1 MKLNK
6 RLNDIYAT
14 IEYLKQQIN
23 ITDVV
28 GEVTEVE
35 RAGGDLFKAL
45 CCFHQEK
52 TPSLT
57 ITPSKGLYHCFG
69 CKASGDI
76 ITFYKQTYNMSTVE
90 SIYALAEKY
99 GINITSFER
108 DLTSEEK
115 MIIEYQHAMMQVVNN
130 MNANALIEDSEG
142 YKKFAARGITKES
155 IVEFKLGYSADIAQ
169 MAKGINPTFI
179 NPLELDKDIMYKD
192 ALIYPLFDAYG
203 QIVGIKTRPSW
214 GGKFVDT
221 MGRKYPK
228 FMGTSSKFPMHSDE
242 EVYGFHIARKHIK
255 DGTLLVVEGQH
266 DVLSMHQVEDFKNT
280 VGTDGTALNEPKLKM
295 LKEHG
300 IRNIV
305 LIYDGDSAGLEASIK
320 VAEESIKKDFGVS
333 IKIAQLPEGMDP
345 DEIIRQGNTH
355 IIKQAINDAV
365 YGSQFIIDNIIMGK
379 NLKNITIKMDIIKK
393 VIPIINSISPLE
405 KTFIISYLSD
415 KLNVFSH
422 IIEDT
427 LRYHQDKDTNVLLY
441 NIDGEMV
448 VLGEMIRNT
457 DFRLEA
463 LDELK
468 ETDFYL
474 GKHRIIFMLI
484 NELIQQ
490 DIDVQFDTLKMLINN
505 KGYKQLLN
513 NGEYIEEIMVN
524 IGDFQSAKDD
534 IIDKAI
540 RRNLTDISKK
550 LQANIV
556 DLKQKS
562 LLTVEG
568 CIDEI
573 EGTITRNND
582 KATMA
587 KDGAVDFMNRLHER
601 MNNPNQI
608 VGIQMGDGMK
618 TLTRLM
624 NGIQNKKLIT
634 VAANQSVGKT
644 TLVCN
649 WLNEIGVTQK
659 LPWLHFSLEMPNEEI
674 VNKLIGIRAGVNT
687 QKIEMGNVTDEEY
700 KTIQKATIDYHEG
713 GLILID
719 DKVTMESISNTI
731 RKYVRT
737 HKIVGVSIDYVQ
749 LMMVEKNRNRQRY
762 EELGDISGGIKNDI
776 AKKLGLPVIILSQLA
791 KSAISSN
798 IAKAEDG
805 AGSYKIAQDSD
816 IYITLKEKTPE
827 EIEEQG
833 GIENGNLILNLDK
846 NRGGRAD
853 VLLDIYFQK
862 EIQRMVEVC

>member
-1 MKLNK
+1 MKLSK
-6 RLNDIYAT
+6 RLNDIHAT
-14 IEYLKQQIN
+14 IEYLKQKIS
-23 ITDVV
+23 IVGVV
-28 GEVTEVE
+28 GESTDVE

-90 SIYALAEKY
+90 AIYALAEKY
-99 GINITSFER
+99 GVNIALFER
-108 DLTSEEK
+108 DLTPEEK
-115 MIIEYQHAMMQVVNN
+115 LMVEYQQAMMQVIGN

-142 YKKFAARGITKES
+142 YKKFAARGITKEI
-155 IVEFKLGYSADIAQ
+155 IVKFGLGYSSDIAQ
-169 MAKGINPTFI
+169 VAKGINPTFI
-179 NPLELDKDIMYKD
+179 NLLELDKDTMYKD
-192 ALIYPLFDAYG
+192 AMVYPLFDAYG

-214 GGKFVDT
+214 GGKFVDQ
-221 MGRKYPK
+221 MGRKDPK

-255 DGTLLVVEGQH
+255 DGVLLVVEGQH
-266 DVLSMHQVEDFKNT
+266 DVLSMHQIEDFRNT

-300 IRNIV
+300 VRNIV
-305 LIYDGDSAGLEASIK
+305 LMYDGDSAGLEASVK
-320 VAEESIKKDFGVS
+320 VAEESVKKDFGLS
-333 IKIAQLPEGMDP
+333 IKIARLPNGLDP
-345 DEIIRQGNTH
+345 DELIHQGNVH

-365 YGSQFIIDNIIMGK
+365 YGSQFIIDNLMIGK
-379 NLKNITIKMDIIKK
+379 DLKNITVKMDIVKM

-405 KTFIISYLSD
+405 KAFIVGYLSD
-415 KLNVFSH
+415 KLGVFAH
-422 IIEDT
+422 VIEDT
-427 LRYHQDKDTNVLLY
+427 LRYHQDKGINVLLH
-441 NIDGEMV
+441 NIDGEIT
-448 VLGEMIRNT
+448 VLGEMMRNT

-463 LDELK
+463 LNELK
-468 ETDFYL
+468 EADFYL
-474 GKHRIIFMLI
+474 GKHRIIYMLI
-484 NELIQQ
+484 EELVQQ
-490 DIDVQFDTLKMLINN
+490 DIDVQFDTLKMVMNN

-513 NGEYIEEIMVN
+513 DGEYIEEVMVCV
-524 IGDFQSAKDD
+524 GDFQSAKDD
-534 IIDKAI
+534 IIDKAV

-550 LQANIV
+550 LQMNIT

-562 LLTVEG
+562 LLTIEG

-573 EGTITRNND
+573 EGTIIRNNEKVTLA
-582 KATMA
+582 KA
-587 KDGAVDFMNRLHER
+587 GAIEFMDRLHER

-608 VGIQMGDGMK
+608 VGLQLGDSMK
-618 TLTRLM
+618 TLTRLI
-624 NGIQNKKLIT
+624 NGVQNKKLIT

-674 VNKLIGIRAGVNT
+674 INKLIGIRARVNT
-687 QKIEMGNVTDEEY
+687 QKIEMGNVTNEEY
-700 KTIQKATIDYHEG
+700 KAIQKATIDYHEG
-713 GLILID
+713 GLIFID

-762 EELGDISGGIKNDI
+762 EELGDISGTLKNDI
-776 AKKLGLPVIILSQLA
+776 AKKLGLPVIILSQLS
-791 KSAISSN
+791 KSAISSQ

-816 IYITLKEKTPE
+816 IYITLKEKTPD

-853 VLLDIYFQK
+853 VLLDIYFQRD
-862 EIQRMVEVC
+862 IQCMTEVY